1 MECIMCGDRKREKV
15 FSIRKGGVICTQC
28 AWQISDG
35 IHLLPSTLYTLQYIV
50 CSPIEKLYTF
60 VVKEDVLGELKNL
73 TKAYLDEY
81 LGKRFK
87 SCDKA

>member
-1 MECIMCGDRKREKV
+1 MHAVCRPYFRWNPAASVDI
-15 FSIRKGGVICTQC
+15 I
-28 AWQISDG
+28 
-35 IHLLPSTLYTLQYIV
+35 LQYIV
-50 CSPIEKLYTF
+50 CSPVEKLYTF

-87 SCDKA
+87 SLEILETIVR

>member
-1 MECIMCGDRKREKV
+1 MHAVCRPYFRWNPAASVD
-15 FSIRKGGVICTQC
+15 
-28 AWQISDG
+28 
-35 IHLLPSTLYTLQYIV
+35 IV
-50 CSPIEKLYTF
+50 CSPVEKLYTF

-87 SCDKA
+87 SLEILETIVR